1 MSSPVSLARR
11 DEIAVITVDNPPVNA
26 LSHAV
31 RSGLMEQLDAAEADD
46 AVRAVV
52 LQCAGRTFIAG
63 ADITEFGKP
72 PEPPDLRTLLARLDA
87 FPKLTVAAI
96 HGTALGGGFETA
108 LSAHYRIAYE
118 LAQVGLPESKLGLL
132 PGAGGTQRLPR
143 LIGAEKA
150 LDMMISGGPIEAGGA
165 EALGAVDRV
174 TDAADLE
181 QAALEYARELLAA
194 DAPLRRT
201 SELPAPEA
209 PEGFFDEYRQR
220 ITRRTRGYEAPERIV
235 KCVEAAVERSFEEG
249 MKIERDLFVECLEST
264 QSAAMR
270 HLFFAERAVSKV
282 PGIDKSTNRCS
293 IDSVGVVGAGTMG
306 SGIALACLNAGL
318 PVVLLDS
325 DEEGLARGR
334 ANIEKLLQTQ
344 IDKGRITEVE
354 RDARLARLATERDY
368 SVLALSDLVIEA
380 VFENMAVKE
389 EVFAALDDTCREG
402 AVLATNT
409 STLDIDRIA
418 AATKRPGDVIGLHF
432 FSPANVMRLLEIVR
446 GKETSKEVIASS
458 LAFAKSI
465 GKIGVVVGNC
475 FGFVGNRMLYGYG
488 RENQL
493 LLLEGAA
500 PEYIDKTLTDWGM
513 AMGPNAVGDLA
524 GLDVGY
530 KVREERDDLPD
541 DPRYYRIADMLAE
554 QGRYGQKTGK
564 GIYRYESGSR
574 KPIPDPE
581 VQAMIE
587 AEAERLGIERRE
599 IEPEEIVQRCIYAL
613 IVEGAKILEEGI
625 ALRSGDIDVI
635 WTNGYGF
642 PRYRGGPMFYADTV
656 GAKEVYETVQRF
668 AEELSA
674 EYWEPPALLKK
685 LAAEDGDFADL
696 EAHAA

>member
-72 PEPPDLRTLLARLDA
+72 PEPPDLRALLARLDA

-143 LIGAEKA
+143 LVGAEKA
-150 LDMMISGGPIEAGGA
+150 LDMMISGDPIEAGGA

-282 PGIDKSTNRCS
+282 PGIDKSTNRRS

-402 AVLATNT
+402 AILATNT
-409 STLDIDRIA
+409 STLQIDRIA

-458 LAFAKSI
+458 LAFAKRI

-581 VQAMIE
+581 VQSMIE
-587 AEAERLGIERRE
+587 AESKRLGIERRE

-635 WTNGYGF
+635 WANGYGF

-685 LAAEDGDFADL
+685 LAEEDGDFADL
-696 EAHAA
+696 EARAA